1 MQTDGRTHDC
11 CFTLYAL
18 GADSKNDL
26 KLVRIYLLTVVLL
39 GCVAVRPVV
48 G

>member
-1 MQTDGRTHDC
+1 MQTDGRTTDGRMTVALR
-11 CFTLYAL
+11 FT
-18 GADSKNDL
+18 DSKNDL

-39 GCVAVRPVV
+39 GCVAIRPVV